1 MALTVK
7 EELISV
13 VTVPSSENVFLLES
27 AFIDLQHENSNV
39 ISEDIEIIESRGG
52 SILLDGT
59 TNGLESDRLISE
71 SSQLE
76 LPVIVLDGTDAN
88 SSDANSKLL
97 GIENEGFEEIVL
109 DGVDSSS
116 TFAGDNIILET
127 PIDFSNNDVVITD
140 SSGASATIVKS
151 DKATLT
157 SSVATSTEL
166 AGSFVGIESL
176 LGEVLNRIQDAY
188 YAQD

>member
-1 MALTVK
+1 MRLNATDGSGTDSGDNIILETGTESVGTTENGVLRDALLLS

-27 AFIDLQHENSNV
+27 AFIDLQHENSNI
-39 ISEDIEIIESRGG
+39 ISEDIEIIENRGG

-76 LPVIVLDGTDAN
+76 LPVIVLDGTDAT
-88 SSDANSKLL
+88 SSDANSKLV

-109 DGVDSSS
+109 
-116 TFAGDNIILET
+116 N
-127 PIDFSNNDVVITD
+127 
-140 SSGASATIVKS
+140 
-151 DKATLT
+151 
-157 SSVATSTEL
+157 
-166 AGSFVGIESL
+166 
-176 LGEVLNRIQDAY
+176 
-188 YAQD
+188 